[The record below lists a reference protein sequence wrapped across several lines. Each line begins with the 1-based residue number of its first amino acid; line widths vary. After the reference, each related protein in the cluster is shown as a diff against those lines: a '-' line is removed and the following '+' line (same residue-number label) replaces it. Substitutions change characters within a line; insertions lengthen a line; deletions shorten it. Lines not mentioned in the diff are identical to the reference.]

1 MRFIGCALAWRPG
14 EANDRTSCLTVL
26 DERGSII
33 ANSMA
38 ASIEQIVGYIEG
50 YSAERRGVV
59 VGVDAP
65 LSVPNA
71 RGTRRIERVLSK
83 VALPAYSASRKM
95 FGDRPTTYAEDLL
108 AALEEAGIEYT
119 DYPFR
124 RERGQRTVV
133 EVDTAA
139 TLKVLLFERGQ
150 RDRGG
155 ERSSERSGERGRG
168 NGRDG
173 NRDTD
178 PVQRLRNLEDL
189 KFRKGNKESRAAALR
204 EAVDV
209 LWNTP
214 GLRLRTGNLSAD
226 LTSSEN
232 VDLSK
237 LDVTSELSHAELDRV
252 VGLVEATLAA
262 YTVHRHWKGR
272 DGSIVVG
279 TGYEG
284 AVLLPVPQPLQDRLA
299 EECRTAGI
307 PYV

>member
-14 EANDRTSCLTVL
+14 EADDRTSCLSVL

-38 ASIEQIVGYIEG
+38 ANIEEIVGYIEG

-95 FGDRPTTYAEDLL
+95 FGEKPTTYAEDLL

-139 TLKVLLFERGQ
+139 TLKVLLLERVGRDQ
-150 RDRGG
+150 GGNRGNDRG
-155 ERSSERSGERGRG
+155 SDRG

-173 NRDTD
+173 SREAD
-178 PVQRLRNLEDL
+178 PVQRLRDLQDL

-226 LTSSEN
+226 LMSSEN

-237 LDVTSELSHAELDRV
+237 LDITQELSHAELDRV

-284 AVLLPVPQPLQDRLA
+284 AVLLPVPRPLQDRLA
-299 EECRTAGI
+299 EECRAAGI